1 MIAGS
6 DDGGHTPRQVLVVED
21 DAILRETIQW
31 ALEDE
36 GLRVM
41 VAANGADALRR
52 ASVSVPDLVVLDMGL
67 PGLDGFG
74 VAAGLR
80 AQYGDGLSILVVT
93 ADGAAP
99 EKARRVGAYA
109 YLQKPF
115 DIDEFLQRVKE
126 GIAQP

>member
-1 MIAGS
+1 MTSPTG
-6 DDGGHTPRQVLVVED
+6 RQVLVVED

-41 VAANGADALRR
+41 VAVDGLEALRR

-67 PGLDGFG
+67 PGLDGYG

-80 AQYGDGLSILVVT
+80 AQHGDGLSILVVT
-93 ADGAAP
+93 ADGRAP

-109 YLQKPF
+109 YLHKPF
-115 DIDEFLQRVKE
+115 DIDDFLERVKQ
-126 GIAQP
+126 GIAQR